1 MKKLKQIIYSRLFS
15 QIFRPSYRIIFFL
28 SKKVL
33 YYIYTKAKINGGR
46 VDYFGIS
53 INFPKDTGITILT
66 NIYWKGEKGFE
77 YEIGSFFNKNIKKFN
92 YFFDIGANFGFYS
105 AFASK
110 LNPNLTIFSF
120 EPLTNIYKNQIDFLK
135 LNDTKSKSE
144 NLAISN
150 FDGISTFYIPDKD
163 IISEIHTATLNPDF
177 FYNKSFKMI
186 EKQVKTITLDS
197 YVDKIT
203 FNQTERILIK
213 LDVEGHE
220 FNVFKG
226 AVNFLKTSK
235 PIIICEIEMNSE
247 YLRELYNLLVSLNY
261 SFYIFQNDFLIK
273 IKEIDFK
280 NFKGAPNFLLIHE
293 TYDIKEFEYNIL
305 G

>member
-1 MKKLKQIIYSRLFS
+1 MKKLKQIIYSQLFS
-15 QIFRPSYRIIFFL
+15 QVFRPLYRMIFFL
-28 SKKVL
+28 SKRAL
-33 YYIYTKAKINGGR
+33 SIIYTKAKINGGEIN
-46 VDYFGIS
+46 YFGTS
-53 INFPKDTGITILT
+53 LKFPKDTGITILT

-77 YEIGSFFNKNIKKFN
+77 FEIGSFFNKNIKKFN

-105 AFASK
+105 AYASK
-110 LNPNLTIFSF
+110 MNPNLTIFSF

-135 LNDTKSKSE
+135 LNNIKSKSE

-150 FDGISTFYIPDKD
+150 FNGISTFYVPDKD

-177 FYNKSFKMI
+177 FYNKRFKMI
-186 EKQVKTITLDS
+186 QKQVETISLDS
-197 YVDKIT
+197 YINKLT
-203 FNQTERILIK
+203 FNKTEKILIK

-226 AVNFLKTSK
+226 AINFLKTSK
-235 PIIICEIEMNSE
+235 PVIICEIEMNSD
-247 YLRELYNLLVSLNY
+247 YLKELYNLLVSLDY
-261 SFYIFQNDFLIK
+261 SFYIFQNDFLLK

-280 NFKGAPNFLLIHE
+280 KFKGAPNFLLVHE
-293 TYDIKEFEYNIL
+293 TYDIKDLEFNIL